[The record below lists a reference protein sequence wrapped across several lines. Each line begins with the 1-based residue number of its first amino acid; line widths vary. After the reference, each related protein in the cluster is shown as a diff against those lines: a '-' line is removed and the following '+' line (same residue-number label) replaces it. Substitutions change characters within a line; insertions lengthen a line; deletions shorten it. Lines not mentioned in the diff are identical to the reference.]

1 MRVNKPRRM
10 KWVGRV
16 ARVGEKVNSYSV
28 SCLYFKERNRV
39 KSIGV
44 NRKRIIKWVFDKYV
58 GETWRGLF
66 RLRVVA
72 SGGLL

>member
-1 MRVNKPRRM
+1 MRVIKSRRM

-28 SCLYFKERNRV
+28 SCLYFKERNGFI
-39 KSIGV
+39 SIGV
-44 NRKRIIKWVFDKYV
+44 NRIIILKWVFKKHV

-72 SGGLL
+72 SGGML